1 MGVRSIVIAHGEED
15 AFHIPLNVI
24 LRNDTRNSVFTRW
37 MMLETSYMVRSL
49 LKLLVHLPNRRA
61 RRCESLIQHLD
72 ISVDDEIDV
81 LDVKFQT
88 TKVQRKD
95 IN

>member
-1 MGVRSIVIAHGEED
+1 MR
-15 AFHIPLNVI
+15 FTYPLNVI
-24 LRNDTRNSVFTRW
+24 LRNDTRNSVFTQW

-49 LKLLVHLPNRRA
+49 LKLLLHLPNHRA

-72 ISVDDEIDV
+72 ISVDDEIDG